1 MIKKIANSTFI
12 YIVLFLY
19 VYGIQYI
26 FIPFSTRALLGIF
39 GFFIFFLYFFK
50 IKKKFMVNKDL
61 LTVFIFL
68 LFISLSSF
76 ASMTYNNTNDIEF
89 VRYSISMIVNMFASY
104 FFIKILK
111 KLDYKLNFKTIST
124 LLINIILIQVLIAL
138 IMFIYPDLTVFLFSI
153 EKMSE
158 ETFDR
163 NIYLSGIRFMGI
175 GAAKTFTSGIINGF
189 GLILIAILLRLYKTS
204 SKEIILLSIKFL
216 VIFSLGMMMA
226 RTTLI
231 GAILALVIIL
241 LPENFNYSI
250 SLIKKRTL
258 FFITLT
264 CVTIISLFFII
275 IFYSD
280 FLLVFQYG
288 FEIFINYFKTSTF
301 ETASTNELKEMFIFP
316 NEIKSWIIGDAYWY
330 NPLKGNFYYMNTDVG
345 YSRLIFYFGLIGLFF
360 YFSLQFFLVKAYKHF
375 DVKFKYYIFI
385 IIYLLILNLK
395 GFADLFWLN
404 IIFFM
409 AYILNKNNLNKKL
422 INSNSI
428 K

>member
-39 GFFIFFLYFFK
+39 GFLYFFLN
-50 IKKKFMVNKDL
+50 KKKFMVNKDL

-264 CVTIISLFFII
+264 CVTITALFFII

-280 FLLVFQYG
+280 FLLVFKYG
-288 FEIFINYFKTSTF
+288 FEMFINYFKTSTF

-330 NPLKGNFYYMNTDVG
+330 NPLKDNFYYMDTDVG
-345 YSRLIFYFGLIGLFF
+345 YLRLIFYFGLIGLFF
-360 YFSLQFFLVKAYKHF
+360 YFSLQFFLVKVYKHF
-375 DVKFKYYIFI
+375 DIKFKYYIFI

>member
-1 MIKKIANSTFI
+1 
-12 YIVLFLY
+12 
-19 VYGIQYI
+19 
-26 FIPFSTRALLGIF
+26 
-39 GFFIFFLYFFK
+39 
-50 IKKKFMVNKDL
+50 
-61 LTVFIFL
+61 
-68 LFISLSSF
+68 
-76 ASMTYNNTNDIEF
+76 
-89 VRYSISMIVNMFASY
+89 MIVNMFASY

-124 LLINIILIQVLIAL
+124 LLINIILIQTLIAL

-264 CVTIISLFFII
+264 CVTITALFFII

-288 FEIFINYFKTSTF
+288 FEMFINYFKTSTF

-330 NPLKGNFYYMNTDVG
+330 NPLKDNFYYMNTDVG
-345 YSRLIFYFGLIGLFF
+345 YLRLIFYFGLIGLFF
-360 YFSLQFFLVKAYKHF
+360 YFSLQFFLVKVYKHF
-375 DVKFKYYIFI
+375 DIKFKYYIFI